1 MLLLRYCVTSKSC
14 PKPLAHVI
22 PCCILIVPIFFTS
35 NRSIFLYIWNKL
47 SFFQPIFVQFIHA
60 FVAVLCDKQVMSTAP
75 GACEHVFSRGRA
87 AIWSARRVMAST
99 EMHMQNAGYFSKP
112 ASRMVSC
119 FCYLVR
125 VTDSTS
131 RVFVRDWRDSGLEGL
146 LALFFAFVVC
156 TCSGGVVRYQPG
168 DLGRCLLSLGP
179 GGISNVPVVHVVYT
193 AFRHSCGTYGVVK
206 RKLAEPHVSAL
217 GFSPAV
223 SVLQKVISVS
233 VLQISCIVQISTV

>member
-131 RVFVRDWRDSGLEGL
+131 SVCQRLARLWPRGTACTFFCICRMHMQWWCRSIPAWRPWSLSPVAG
-146 LALFFAFVVC
+146 ARWHQQCPCCAC
-156 TCSGGVVRYQPG
+156 GVH
-168 DLGRCLLSLGP
+168 C
-179 GGISNVPVVHVVYT
+179 
-193 AFRHSCGTYGVVK
+193 
-206 RKLAEPHVSAL
+206 VS
-217 GFSPAV
+217 
-223 SVLQKVISVS
+223 
-233 VLQISCIVQISTV
+233 T